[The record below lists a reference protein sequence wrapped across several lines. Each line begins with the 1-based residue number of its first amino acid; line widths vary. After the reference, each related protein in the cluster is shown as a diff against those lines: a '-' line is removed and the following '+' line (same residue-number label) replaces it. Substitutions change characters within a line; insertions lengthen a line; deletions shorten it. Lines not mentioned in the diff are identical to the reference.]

1 MQIWIVLT
9 FLFCYGITLFFG
21 GQKALKSLHDGGGK
35 AFQDDDHNDHK
46 PLLQSS
52 VYPPHPQPSDHQS
65 LVQQSISSFN
75 DTRRLLATQ
84 VHICYMNVLLR
95 SITDG
100 SLLITVFVLSH
111 LIVWLLWLLQN
122 YIAIY
127 AGTAIQGSSGDGG
140 AATSARLNYP
150 AGMAIDTNGNLYIAD
165 RSNHKIRKVS
175 TAGIITTFAGTG
187 TAGSLG
193 DGSAASSALLYNP
206 QGIAIYSGNC
216 YISDTTNNKIRK
228 VNSTGFI
235 STYAGTNTAGSSGD
249 GFAAT
254 LALLYN
260 PQGLTIDSN
269 GNLFIADRSNHI
281 IRKITGAG
289 IITTYAGTGG
299 TAGSSGDNG
308 AATSAKLNS
317 PYGVAIDSNGNLYI
331 ADTSNY
337 IIRKVSVAG
346 IITAYAGTAGF
357 HGSTG
362 DNGQATSAKLY
373 SPQGVAVD
381 SIGTVYIADTIN
393 NKVRMVSSGIIT
405 TVAGTGVTG
414 SSGDNGY
421 ATSALLYSPVG
432 VTIDISGNDVYVST
446 QNNEV
451 RFIYEPSS
459 TPTSQPTLQPTLQV
473 HRKHH
478 HVSLHN
484 TVSHSPYVSIYL
496 SSSLHIISLLNNRHD
511 SHRLSRRCNQVHNHP
526 DNRRCVHHL
535 SQVSNRRNS
544 LHHDLRDR
552 HLNLHS
558 NPVYNQVDNRAYVH
572 RLIPP
577 CNQVYNHPINRHNN
591 HHQDQHSRRHN
602 LQDNQQDSLLVNH
615 HNNQHNNLRCNL
627 VDNHLQYLQE
637 GLDHRLNP
645 LVNLPNNLPHSH
657 HCILQVAS

>member
-21 GQKALKSLHDGGGK
+21 GQQALKSLHDGGGK
-35 AFQDDDHNDHK
+35 AFQDDDHNNHK

-65 LVQQSISSFN
+65 LVQQSISSFK

-111 LIVWLLWLLQN
+111 LIVWLLWLCLLQN

-193 DGSAASSALLYNP
+193 DGSAASSAELYNP

-235 STYAGTNTAGSSGD
+235 STYAGNGTKGRSGD

-269 GNLFIADRSNHI
+269 GNLFIADRSNHS
-281 IRKITGAG
+281 IRKVTSAG

-473 HRKHH
+473 HHIHH

-484 TVSHSPYVSIYL
+484 TISHSPYVSIYL
-496 SSSLHIISLLNNRHD
+496 TSSRHIISLLNNRHD
-511 SHRLSRRCNQVHNHP
+511 SHRHDLHNHLVSHRCNLVH
-526 DNRRCVHHL
+526 
-535 SQVSNRRNS
+535 
-544 LHHDLRDR
+544 
-552 HLNLHS
+552 
-558 NPVYNQVDNRAYVH
+558 NQVDNRPYVH

-591 HHQDQHSRRHN
+591 LHQDQHSRRHN
-602 LQDNQQDSLLVNH
+602 LQGNHQDNQQINH

-645 LVNLPNNLPHSH
+645 LDNLPNNLPHSH